1 MLTLNDIYIIAD
13 FKVLKQAL
21 KAFYVSIVEKYIDPK
36 TL

>member
-1 MLTLNDIYIIAD
+1 MIYIIAD

-21 KAFYVSIVEKYIDPK
+21 KAFYVVSIVEKYIDPK